1 MFLIDWLMPDVNGIE
16 VARRIR
22 RMVGDEVPILILT
35 AYDWSDI
42 EEEAK
47 NAGVSGFVSKPLFFS
62 DLRKIVSTYCCPHE
76 EVPVKQE
83 PEVSFV
89 GKSILLV
96 EDNELNCEISREVL
110 EDFGIKVSMA
120 EDGSVA
126 LNMMKNAKPGDY
138 DLILMDVQMPIM
150 DGFEATRKIRAL
162 PDKRIA
168 EIPII
173 AMTANAFA
181 EDCQAAL
188 DAGMNEH
195 VTKPVD
201 FDKLKVTLAKFL
213 T

>member
-1 MFLIDWLMPDVNGIE
+1 MP
-16 VARRIR
+16 
-22 RMVGDEVPILILT
+22 
-35 AYDWSDI
+35 
-42 EEEAK
+42 
-47 NAGVSGFVSKPLFFS
+47 
-62 DLRKIVSTYCCPHE
+62 CCPHE

-110 EDFGIKVSMA
+110 EDFGIKVHMA

-126 LNMMKNAKPGDY
+126 LNMMKKAKPGDY

-150 DGFEATRKIRAL
+150 DGFEATRRIRAL

>member
-1 MFLIDWLMPDVNGIE
+1 M
-16 VARRIR
+16 
-22 RMVGDEVPILILT
+22 
-35 AYDWSDI
+35 
-42 EEEAK
+42 
-47 NAGVSGFVSKPLFFS
+47 SKPVFLS
-62 DLRKIVSTYCCPHE
+62 DLRKTISKYCCTHD
-76 EVPVKQE
+76 EVVVKND
-83 PEVSFV
+83 PEVCFV

-110 EDFGIKVSMA
+110 EDLGIEVSMA

-126 LNMMKNAKPGDY
+126 LNMMKKAKPGDY

-150 DGFEATRKIRAL
+150 DGYEATRRIRAL
-162 PDKRIA
+162 PNKKIA
-168 EIPII
+168 DIPIV

-201 FDKLKVTLAKFL
+201 FDKLKVILAKFL
-213 T
+213 A